1 MLERILAMLLAL
13 LSPFLPGGAEPTDA
27 ALAAFDYSQSASYFE
42 GNYSYGARS
51 DGEGLMAEYYLYC
64 GNLEYSI
71 PMTEADAAELRA
83 IIDRNDIWKW
93 HGFDESSRLLLDG
106 DGFSLYA
113 GFEDGTEISAHGYG
127 LFPDGFGAASSQ
139 IDALFMEILE
149 RNGIDPE
156 KDYYGE

>member
-1 MLERILAMLLAL
+1 MLERIVAVLLVL
-13 LSPFLPGGAEPTDA
+13 LSPFLPSEAKPTDA
-27 ALAAFDYSQSASYFE
+27 ALTSFDYSQSASYFE
-42 GNYSYGARS
+42 GNYSYSARS
-51 DGEGLMAEYYLYC
+51 DGEGLIAEYYLYC

-71 PMTEADAAELRA
+71 PMTEAEAAELRA

-93 HGFDESSRLLLDG
+93 HGFDESDSMILDG

-127 LFPDGFGAASSQ
+127 VTPDGFGAASSQ